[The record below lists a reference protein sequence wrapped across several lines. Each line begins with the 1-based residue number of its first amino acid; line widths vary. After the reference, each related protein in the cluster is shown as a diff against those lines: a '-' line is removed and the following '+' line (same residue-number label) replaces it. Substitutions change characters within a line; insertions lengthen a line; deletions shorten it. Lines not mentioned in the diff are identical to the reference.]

1 PTPPCRADSPP
12 EASVGR
18 IAAAATLVK
27 PRAEVYRE
35 RPTVKREDAMAELP
49 DRAHIVVIGAG
60 VVGSAAVH
68 HLAELGWRDIVLLEQ
83 GPLPDPGGSTGHA
96 SNFVFPVDHSKEI
109 TDLTVDSLRQYA
121 DLGVLS
127 PCGGIEVARSAERM
141 QELRRRMSSARA
153 WGVAVELLSPGQ
165 IQELVPHCETSLLIG
180 GFHTPT
186 GAIVD
191 PVRAGELMRERAER
205 LGALT

>member
-1 PTPPCRADSPP
+1 GVFSCPPGRARAVTTPPCRADSPP

-68 HLAELGWRDIVLLEQ
+68 HLAELCLWVICLLDKCS
-83 GPLPDPGGSTGHA
+83 LTDPGGYIGH
-96 SNFVFPVDHSKEI
+96 
-109 TDLTVDSLRQYA
+109 
-121 DLGVLS
+121 
-127 PCGGIEVARSAERM
+127 
-141 QELRRRMSSARA
+141 
-153 WGVAVELLSPGQ
+153 
-165 IQELVPHCETSLLIG
+165 
-180 GFHTPT
+180 
-186 GAIVD
+186 
-191 PVRAGELMRERAER
+191 
-205 LGALT
+205 

>member
-1 PTPPCRADSPP
+1 MLLNVSRRDPKKRPGDRAFSHARPAARGQSRRRRAVP
-12 EASVGR
+12 IPHPRPLWGASLLLRPWSNPVRRSTVSG
-18 IAAAATLVK
+18 
-27 PRAEVYRE
+27 
-35 RPTVKREDAMAELP
+35 PTVKREDAMAELP

-68 HLAELGWRDIVLLEQ
+68 HLAELGWRDIVLLEK

-109 TDLTVDSLRQYA
+109 TDLTVDSLRQYE

-141 QELRRRMSSARA
+141 QEDRKSTRLNSS
-153 WGVAVELLSPGQ
+153 
-165 IQELVPHCETSLLIG
+165 H
-180 GFHTPT
+180 
-186 GAIVD
+186 
-191 PVRAGELMRERAER
+191 
-205 LGALT
+205 